1 MCSLCGVLGG
11 RGHWTESSS
20 SPEAFASRQDLTTR
34 RRERQERT
42 RLANRVLHHY
52 GLKLQDFSGSSY
64 VLTSRTGRSKIVDNI
79 TEVWMAAE
87 ELTGKDCDPLDPLL
101 LDGLRDRQAGGA

>member
-20 SPEAFASRQDLTTR
+20 SPEAFASRQEAVTR

-42 RLANRVLHHY
+42 RLANRVLQHY
-52 GLKLQDFSGSSY
+52 GLILSDFSGGSY
-64 VLTSRTGRSKIVDNI
+64 VLSTRTGRSKIVDNI
-79 TEVWMAAE
+79 TEVWIAAE
-87 ELTGKDCDPLDPLL
+87 AMTARDCDPLDPALL
-101 LDGLRDRQAGGA
+101 AGLSAR

>member
-11 RGHWTESSS
+11 RGHWTESHS
-20 SPEAFASRQDLTTR
+20 SPDTFASRQDQVTH

-42 RLANRVLHHY
+42 RLANQVLHHY
-52 GLKLQDFSGSSY
+52 GLKLADFSGSSY
-64 VLTSRTGRSKIVDNI
+64 VLTSRTGRSKIVGNI

-87 ELTGKDCDPLDPLL
+87 ELTSKECDPLDPALL
-101 LDGLRDRQAGGA
+101 TSLSGR

>member
-20 SPEAFASRQDLTTR
+20 TPDTFASRAVQTTH

-42 RLANRVLHHY
+42 RLANRVLQHY
-52 GLKLQDFSGSSY
+52 GLKLSDFSGSSY
-64 VLTSRTGRSKIVDNI
+64 VLSSRTGKSKIVQNI

-87 ELTGKDCDPLDPLL
+87 EMTGKGCDPLDAALQL
-101 LDGLRDRQAGGA
+101 SISTNG

>member
-20 SPEAFASRQDLTTR
+20 SPEAFASRQEATTR

-42 RLANRVLHHY
+42 RLANRVLQHY
-52 GLKLQDFSGSSY
+52 GLKLSDFSGGSY
-64 VLTSRTGRSKIVDNI
+64 VLSTRTGRSKIVDNI
-79 TEVWMAAE
+79 TEVWIAAE
-87 ELTGKDCDPLDPLL
+87 DMTGRACDPLDPALL
-101 LDGLRDRQAGGA
+101 AGLSAR